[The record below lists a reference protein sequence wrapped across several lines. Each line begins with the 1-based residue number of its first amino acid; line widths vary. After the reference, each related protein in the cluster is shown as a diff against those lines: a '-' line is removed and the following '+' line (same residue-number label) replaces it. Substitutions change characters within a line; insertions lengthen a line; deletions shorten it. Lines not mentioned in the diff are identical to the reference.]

1 MRSHKMGSP
10 RIPASLH
17 VLPAGALLL
26 RDDTTLHF
34 LSPTT
39 LSPQRQPAAFD
50 ALSYVYPR
58 PRDSSA
64 FACVQTSPQL
74 AVSVWRYIAE
84 GEPEDL
90 LCVCERTVV
99 CADSKS
105 DLQSVPCCWDMEGR
119 EIIFGLPTSRLA
131 IVDLSDPFSP
141 PSIHVFATPD
151 LSEVKAVASSPHDPD
166 VFAVA
171 CATGRTFLCR
181 LSPENKKDSDNLF
194 VPDVIHTL
202 PDLAGRPAVTLAF
215 HPTSTDPESLMLA
228 ILHSP
233 IPNPID
239 VGQDETSEN
248 EEEVQ
253 VWCVNVRKSVNLIR
267 RLRHGVAV
275 SGAGGGD
282 RFLKWSKNGRVV
294 QFVGNSLII
303 YDVRRNNGAQE
314 TIRTPEGTQVVAVDL
329 HRDAG
334 MAWVLDSAMKLHI
347 YDLLHCTEVLNANL
361 QLDTFVR
368 SSSERIP
375 HTPKSFTLS
384 PPRVRS
390 SGTARQDKE
399 GSILRRK
406 SSDLLAYY
414 LNQSPDRD
422 ESVVAMGGTREALAA
437 NSTEEMNEDVTEG
450 DNNEQ
455 PAFPATAIRVTSPI
469 WTLTE
474 PDVTVTATHG
484 QQQQSLL
491 PDTFTT
497 EGVGFQE
504 QADQELAMPQPILPD
519 CLFSHLGELMQ
530 GSDTGLDFSPS
541 APSTSRTILEI
552 LFGWPPA
559 YAGTSV
565 RDLVAWELQRVLTG
579 TPATSSAFVRI
590 ILNIWLRD
598 AGGNNPVRGLELALT
613 SLQAS
618 TSTRNMTVSISWLV
632 YAMHLVALQHDTLSP
647 GPSNEKQQMARIFTD
662 TVLFRDKDAFGDDV
676 EAVHLA
682 TGILIGSGLI
692 KEAREIYRTN
702 AYYLEAT
709 ILSLLFGLPVQEILQ
724 DWIVQAMET
733 GAARISLRWY
743 FRSEFI
749 HLLKYMLTFAV
760 TTRFLSSQL
769 QLHRNLPRCYQ
780 HRDFTRPH
788 QHRERICKSIHHHR
802 RQLRHEQRGR
812 R

>member
-1 MRSHKMGSP
+1 MSSHKMGPP
-10 RIPASLH
+10 RIPVSLH

-34 LSPTT
+34 LSRTN

-58 PRDSSA
+58 PRDSCA

-74 AVSVWRYIAE
+74 AVSVWRYIAD

-90 LCVCERTVV
+90 ICVCERTVV

-105 DLQSVPCCWDMEGR
+105 DLRSVPCCWDMEGS
-119 EIIFGLPTSRLA
+119 EIVFGLPTSQLA
-131 IVDLSDPFSP
+131 IVDLSDPSSP

-151 LSEVKAVASSPHDPD
+151 LSEVKAVVSSPHDAD

-171 CATGRTFLCR
+171 CASGRTFLCR
-181 LSPENKKDSDNLF
+181 LSPENNKDSDNLL
-194 VPDVIHTL
+194 VPDVLHTL
-202 PDLAGRPAVTLAF
+202 PDLAGRPAATLAF

-228 ILHSP
+228 ILHSR
-233 IPNPID
+233 IPNPTD
-239 VGQDETSEN
+239 LGQDDTSED

-267 RLRHGVAV
+267 RLRHGVSV
-275 SGAGGGD
+275 RGARGGD

-314 TIRTPEGTQVVAVDL
+314 TIRTPEGTQIVAVDL

-334 MAWVLDSAMKLHI
+334 MAWVLDSAMQLHI
-347 YDLLHCTEVLNANL
+347 YDLLHCTEILNANV
-361 QLDTFVR
+361 QLDTFAR
-368 SSSERIP
+368 SSSARIQ

-384 PPRVRS
+384 PPRVRL
-390 SGTARQDKE
+390 SGTAGQDKDVN
-399 GSILRRK
+399 ILRRK

-422 ESVVAMGGTREALAA
+422 ASVGAVGGTREALAA
-437 NSTEEMNEDVTEG
+437 NSTEAMNEDVTEG
-450 DNNEQ
+450 DDNEQ

-474 PDVTVTATHG
+474 PDVTMIATQG

-491 PDTFTT
+491 PDIFTT
-497 EGVGFQE
+497 EGVDFQE
-504 QADQELAMPQPILPD
+504 QADQGLAMPQPILPD
-519 CLFSHLGELMQ
+519 CLFSYLGELMQ

-541 APSTSRTILEI
+541 APSTSRTILET

-559 YAGTSV
+559 YAGTSA
-565 RDLVAWELQRVLTG
+565 RDLVAWERQRVLTG
-579 TPATSSAFVRI
+579 TPATSSAFVRV
-590 ILNIWLRD
+590 ILDIWLRD

-613 SLQAS
+613 SLQAN

-647 GPSNEKQQMARIFTD
+647 GASNEKQKMARIFTD
-662 TVLFRDKDAFGDDV
+662 TVLFRDKDSFGDDV

-682 TGILIGSGLI
+682 TGILIGCGLI

-709 ILSLLFGLPVQEILQ
+709 ILSLLFGLPVEEILR
-724 DWIVQAMET
+724 DWIVQATET

-743 FRSEFI
+743 SRSVFI
-749 HLLKYMLTFAV
+749 HLLK
-760 TTRFLSSQL
+760 
-769 QLHRNLPRCYQ
+769 
-780 HRDFTRPH
+780 
-788 QHRERICKSIHHHR
+788 
-802 RQLRHEQRGR
+802 
-812 R
+812 

>member
-1 MRSHKMGSP
+1 MSSLKMGPP
-10 RIPASLH
+10 RIPVSLH

-26 RDDTTLHF
+26 REDTTIHF
-34 LSPTT
+34 LSPTN

-74 AVSVWRYIAE
+74 AVSIWRYIAE

-90 LCVCERTVV
+90 TCVCERTVV
-99 CADSKS
+99 CQDSTS

-119 EIIFGLPTSRLA
+119 EIVFGLPASRLA
-131 IVDLSDPFSP
+131 IVDLSDPASP

-151 LSEVKAVASSPHDPD
+151 LSEVKAVASSPHDAH

-171 CATGRTFLCR
+171 CSSGRTFLCR
-181 LSPENKKDSDNLF
+181 LSPENNKDSDNLF
-194 VPDVIHTL
+194 VPDVLHTL
-202 PDLAGRPAVTLAF
+202 PAIAGRPAATLAF

-228 ILHSP
+228 ILHT
-233 IPNPID
+233 NPKD
-239 VGQDETSEN
+239 LVQGDRSEN

-267 RLRHGVAV
+267 RLRHGVNA
-275 SGAGGGD
+275 SGARAAD

-314 TIRTPEGTQVVAVDL
+314 TIRTPEGTQIVAVDL
-329 HRDAG
+329 HRDSG
-334 MAWVLDSAMKLHI
+334 MAWVLDSAMQLHI
-347 YDLLHCTEVLNANL
+347 YDLLHCTEILNTNV

-368 SSSERIP
+368 SSSARIS

-384 PPRVRS
+384 PSRLS
-390 SGTARQDKE
+390 SGPARQGKE

-414 LNQSPDRD
+414 LNQPPDCD
-422 ESVVAMGGTREALAA
+422 ESVVAVEGAALAA
-437 NSTEEMNEDVTEG
+437 NSTEETNEDVKDG
-450 DNNEQ
+450 HDNEQ

-474 PDVTVTATHG
+474 PDVTMKATEG

-497 EGVGFQE
+497 EAIDFQE
-504 QADQELAMPQPILPD
+504 QADQELAIPQPILPD

-530 GSDTGLDFSPS
+530 CSDTGLDFT
-541 APSTSRTILEI
+541 PSTPSTPRTILEI

-565 RDLVAWELQRVLTG
+565 RDLVAWERQRMLSG
-579 TPATSSAFVRI
+579 TTATTSAFVRV
-590 ILNIWLRD
+590 ILDIWMRD
-598 AGGNNPVRGLELALT
+598 AGGNNPVHGLELALT

-618 TSTRNMTVSISWLV
+618 TSTHNMTVSISWLV
-632 YAMHLVALQHDTLSP
+632 YALHLVALQHDTLSP
-647 GPSNEKQQMARIFTD
+647 GGSNEKQQMARIFTD
-662 TVLFRDKDAFGDDV
+662 TVLIRDKDDFGDDV

-682 TGILIGSGLI
+682 TGILIGCGLI

-709 ILSLLFGLPVQEILQ
+709 ILSLLFGLPVEEILR
-724 DWIVQAMET
+724 DWIVQAAET
-733 GAARISLRWY
+733 GAALISLRWY
-743 FRSEFI
+743 
-749 HLLKYMLTFAV
+749 L
-760 TTRFLSSQL
+760 
-769 QLHRNLPRCYQ
+769 NL
-780 HRDFTRPH
+780 FTYLNK
-788 QHRERICKSIHHHR
+788 C
-802 RQLRHEQRGR
+802 
-812 R
+812 